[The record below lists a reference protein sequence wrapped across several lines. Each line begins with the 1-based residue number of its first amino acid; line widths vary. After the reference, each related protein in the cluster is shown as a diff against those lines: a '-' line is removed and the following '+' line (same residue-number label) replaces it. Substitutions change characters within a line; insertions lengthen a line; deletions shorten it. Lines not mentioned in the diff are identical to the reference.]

1 MLWLLHVLLI
11 GFHIGPKSGD
21 MDASA
26 RSCWLDACGIS
37 SWFSVWLFAF
47 FWSSIILLVNSIS
60 LICSRIK
67 WNSGIWLKFFAA
79 FLNQLFAFGT
89 WNSIFE
95 VRRYGSFFWSFWW
108 EAKRNEQYEFWFCP
122 HPFNVRFAKLPIKL
136 QF

>member
-1 MLWLLHVLLI
+1 MLWLLHVSLI

-26 RSCWLDACGIS
+26 STSSDALIGIS
-37 SWFSVWLFAF
+37 SRCSVWFFAV

-79 FLNQLFAFGT
+79 FLNHLFAFGT

-95 VRRYGSFFWSFWW
+95 VRRYGSFCWGMWW
-108 EAKRNEQYEFWFCP
+108 KANRNEQYEFWFCP
-122 HPFNVRFAKLPIKL
+122 HRFNVTCAKLPIEL
-136 QF
+136 